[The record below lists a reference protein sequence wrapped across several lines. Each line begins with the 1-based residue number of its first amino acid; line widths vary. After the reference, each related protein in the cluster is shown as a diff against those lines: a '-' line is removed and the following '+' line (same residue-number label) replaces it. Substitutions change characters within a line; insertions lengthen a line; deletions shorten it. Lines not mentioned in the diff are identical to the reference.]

1 MLTMSDCMT
10 FPDDWRDF
18 LKEYSHKDTEHVYS
32 NGIEFIPTFRVE
44 QLIEH
49 LLKEQE
55 PRVLTF
61 EEMDS
66 LANKREETVV
76 YLERRWDTN
85 IYGAIAG
92 HCNGVL
98 PNLSCIGTMR
108 NVIQQYNQTWRCWS
122 SKPTDEQRE
131 AVPWQD

>member
-1 MLTMSDCMT
+1 MIDRDKVISRLQIIRTWAEVGKNYDGIQGEGCLRDIVDWI
-10 FPDDWRDF
+10 DDA
-18 LKEYSHKDTEHVYS
+18 LE
-32 NGIEFIPTFRVE
+32 
-44 QLIEH
+44 

-55 PRVLTF
+55 PRALTF

-76 YLERRWDTN
+76 YLERRWDTS

-122 SKPTDEQRE
+122 SKPTQEQRE
-131 AVPWQD
+131 AVPWTE